1 MNRKVTTSILRL
13 LAIVG
18 MALLPAIAVAQVP
31 CSGHKLLPTPR
42 PESSCTNVKPKIY
55 RRQTGRSVPWCIPSI
70 SASMPRPT
78 WKAAS

>member
-18 MALLPAIAVAQVP
+18 MALLPANAVAQVP

-42 PESSCTNVKPKIY
+42 PEFELY
-55 RRQTGRSVPWCIPSI
+55 QRQ
-70 SASMPRPT
+70 A
-78 WKAAS
+78 